1 METERRSE
9 VAWGPGMKGVAE
21 KGHEEDLEGGGDV
34 LCPDYGFKGL
44 YTILSQCIKLHTSHR
59 WNLLYMNIPQSN

>member
-1 METERRSE
+1 
-9 VAWGPGMKGVAE
+9 MKGVAE

-59 WNLLYMNIPQSN
+59 